1 MMNSIASRIFQDSL
15 AYNPSMRDSLAIPAQ
30 RNTAIIRD
38 SDDSVF
44 ERATVNIHTTDSS
57 YKRQRNIILNQ
68 KITVIDLLVVDS
80 APINKNEIQV
90 IKAEKYWQY
99 RNFNPPISRFGFFH
113 SGEQE
118 INYEPKQFWVEEVG
132 DKSETKQLI
141 SIPHHYQ
148 RSQFNWTLIIGLLSV
163 MLLMG
168 LKTYY
173 QKFVNQVVNT
183 MVNFQL
189 ADKMLREKNI
199 IVRRAFFMMN
209 LNFILMLG
217 LFVMLLENYAQI
229 QFTKHYF
236 YDYLIILAAIIL
248 ILLLRL
254 LLLYLGGFIFET
266 RQAIN
271 EQIHSSYLINKN
283 LGLLLLPLVFTAVY
297 TTQIISNIILVTGLI
312 IISIATLYRLIRVF
326 QIILRNGVLLYYA
339 ILYLCTLELLPLVI
353 GSKIL
358 ILLR

>member
-15 AYNPSMRDSLAIPAQ
+15 AHNPSMHDTLATAAN
-30 RNTAIIRD
+30 RNAAIIGE
-38 SDDSVF
+38 SDDSGI
-44 ERATVNIHTTDSS
+44 EKATVSIPTIDSS
-57 YKRQRNIILNQ
+57 YNRQRRIFLNQ
-68 KITVIDLLVVDS
+68 KITVVDLLVVDS
-80 APINKNEIQV
+80 AAINRNEIQV
-90 IKAEKYWQY
+90 IKVENNGQY
-99 RNFNPPISRFGFFH
+99 QFFNPPIDRFSFVQ
-113 SGEQE
+113 SGTKD
-118 INYEPKQFWVEEVG
+118 INFKPEQFWVEEVG
-132 DKSETKQLI
+132 NKSANKHL
-141 SIPHHYQ
+141 SSLPHHYQ
-148 RSQFNWTLIIGLLSV
+148 RSHFNWTLIIGLLSV
-163 MLLMG
+163 ILLMG

-173 QKFVNQVVNT
+173 QKFVNQIVNT

-199 IVRRAFFMMN
+199 VVRRAYFMMN
-209 LNFILMLG
+209 LNFVLMLG
-217 LFVMLLENYAQI
+217 LFIMLLENYAQI
-229 QFTKHYF
+229 QLTKHYF
-236 YDYLIILAAIIL
+236 YDYLIILAAIIV

-283 LGLLLLPLVFTAVY
+283 LGLLLLPFVFTAVY
-297 TTQIISNIILVTGLI
+297 TNHIISNIILVTGLI
-312 IISIATLYRLIRVF
+312 IIAIATLYRLMRVF

-353 GSKIL
+353 GSKFL